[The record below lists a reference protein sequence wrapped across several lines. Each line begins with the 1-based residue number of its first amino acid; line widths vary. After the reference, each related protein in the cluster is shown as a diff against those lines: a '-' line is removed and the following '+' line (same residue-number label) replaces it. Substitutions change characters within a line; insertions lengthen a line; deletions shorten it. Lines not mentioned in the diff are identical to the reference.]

1 MCVTH
6 QGLKRFVHSY
16 SEGFLECESVGN
28 YCYFLE
34 FVLHIIRMIKIVGLQ
49 KIRG

>member
-16 SEGFLECESVGN
+16 SVGFLECESVGN

-34 FVLHIIRMIKIVGLQ
+34 FILHIIRMIKIFGLQ
-49 KIRG
+49 KVRG